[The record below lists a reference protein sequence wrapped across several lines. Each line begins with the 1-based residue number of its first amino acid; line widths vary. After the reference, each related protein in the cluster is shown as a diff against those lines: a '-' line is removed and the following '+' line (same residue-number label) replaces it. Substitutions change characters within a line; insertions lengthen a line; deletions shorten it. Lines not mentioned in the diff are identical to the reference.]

1 MATNRTNAT
10 IIDYIYDP
18 ETLFE
23 DKKATRFKR
32 ESNENLIL
40 PLRVITL
47 LIAVSGLF
55 SMVFEVRHFSK
66 FSLDIYFTRLS
77 ATVISFAILTILY
90 SRHALKRPIL
100 LVHILLMTIICSSG
114 YMIYRIP
121 STLIVNSQIVGLMI
135 FTSALFL
142 SWELK
147 HQIIV
152 AIYYNIVFASAILL
166 NDRVIYFLPNMYE
179 SVLFVLFLSII
190 SVIGSAVNYRLRVEL
205 ADQSFRV
212 KLSEKKFRSI
222 FEHSAEGIFQTS
234 PEGKFLTV
242 NPSLVTMLGYASE
255 EELKKAD
262 IAREIYFSPTD
273 RDRLLTILLH
283 KGEISNYRL
292 ALKRKDGSRIIVRAE
307 ERLIRDEN
315 DEKIYLEGSITDI
328 TQQAILEEEQL
339 KIREELEFEKLK
351 SDQLAREAVKSSE
364 IKSQFLANMSHEIR
378 TPINGVIGFLTL
390 IESGA
395 YKDKAEL
402 EDFITTAKTSA
413 ETLLDLVNDIL
424 DFSKIEAGK
433 MELEEIRFSFQ
444 KVVNDALSMVAPR
457 AHEKGLRVVVD
468 IDKHLPSFLLG
479 DSTRLRQIFLNL
491 LSNAVKFTSKGEIR
505 ITVQSEKIG
514 NEKVKILSSVKDS
527 GVGIPEEKIAH
538 LFQPFSQV
546 DGSHTRKFGG
556 TGLGLVIC
564 KELANMMNGSIWV
577 ESDMGKGST
586 FSFTCVLKYE
596 KQASFLDKLRNRTTP
611 EPSKQTTS
619 SVVVPLLARDNEYVK
634 LQREKFNI
642 LVAEDNAVNK
652 KVVLRILEAAGF
664 PAQAVSNGLEA
675 LQTVSANRQKYNL
688 ILMDVQMP
696 EMDGFTATQQI
707 RLLGAEMT
715 RLPIVALTAHA
726 QQSDREKCL
735 AAGMSDYLSKPIKN
749 QELVTMLDKWL
760 EIDHSGPSAPQ
771 PIETEPVV
779 DVSVHEDFPEI
790 VEETVVEAAPVQND
804 VEIFNLEHFKTI
816 SLDDPEFKK
825 ELLNTF
831 ISDTQ
836 KRLDHLRNSF
846 GTGDIHA
853 LISESHTIKGA
864 SYSIG
869 ATAMGDIAKEIE
881 FAGKNSELENMNNL
895 ISRLS
900 NAYEDL
906 VSVLQA
912 YL

>member
-1 MATNRTNAT
+1 
-10 IIDYIYDP
+10 
-18 ETLFE
+18 
-23 DKKATRFKR
+23 
-32 ESNENLIL
+32 
-40 PLRVITL
+40 
-47 LIAVSGLF
+47 
-55 SMVFEVRHFSK
+55 
-66 FSLDIYFTRLS
+66 
-77 ATVISFAILTILY
+77 
-90 SRHALKRPIL
+90 
-100 LVHILLMTIICSSG
+100 
-114 YMIYRIP
+114 MIYRIP

-179 SVLFVLFLSII
+179 SVLFVLFLSVI
-190 SVIGSAVNYRLRVEL
+190 SVIGSAVNYKLRTDL

-212 KLSEKKFRSI
+212 KLSERKFRSI

-242 NPSLVTMLGYASE
+242 NPALARMLGYNSE
-255 EELKKAD
+255 DELKRVD
-262 IAREIYFSPTD
+262 IPREIYFSPTD
-273 RDRLLTILLH
+273 RDRLLTILMH

-292 ALKRKDGSRIIVRAE
+292 SLKRKDGKRIIVRAE
-307 ERLIRDEN
+307 ERLIKDEN

-395 YKDKAEL
+395 YKDKEEL
-402 EDFITTAKTSA
+402 DDYITTARTSA

-433 MELEEIRFSFQ
+433 MELEEIRFGFQ

-457 AHEKGLRVVVD
+457 ANEKNLRLVVE
-468 IDKHLPSFLLG
+468 IDRHLPTYLLG

-491 LSNAVKFTSKGEIR
+491 LSNAVKFTTKGDIKIIVE
-505 ITVQSEKIG
+505 SEKIG
-514 NEKVKILSSVKDS
+514 NDKVKILSSVKDS
-527 GVGIPEEKIAH
+527 GVGIPEEKIAQ
-538 LFQPFSQV
+538 LFRPFSQV

-577 ESDMGKGST
+577 ESEIGKGST

-596 KQASFLDKLRNRTTP
+596 KQASFLDKLRNRAGNELP
-611 EPSKQTTS
+611 PIIQSNVE
-619 SVVVPLLARDNEYVK
+619 VPLLASSNEYVSK
-634 LQREKFNI
+634 QREKFKI

-652 KVVLRILEAAGF
+652 KVVLKILQVAGF
-664 PAQAVSNGLEA
+664 PAEAVSNGLEA
-675 LQTVSANRQKYNL
+675 LQTITNDRTKFNL

-707 RLLGAEMT
+707 RLLGPDAAK
-715 RLPIVALTAHA
+715 LPIVALTAHA

-735 AAGMSDYLSKPIKN
+735 AAGMSDYLSKPIRN
-749 QELVTMLDKWL
+749 LELVAMLDKWL
-760 EIDHSGPSAPQ
+760 EVDYTIPGKAATKEEVQVEVQ
-771 PIETEPVV
+771 PVLESPKIIEELV
-779 DVSVHEDFPEI
+779 DS
-790 VEETVVEAAPVQND
+790 TA
-804 VEIFNLEHFKTI
+804 VEIFNEEHFRAI
-816 SLDDPEFKK
+816 SLDDPDFKQ
-825 ELLNTF
+825 ELLTTY
-831 ISDTQ
+831 IADTK
-836 KRLDHLRNSF
+836 KRIGHLKASF
-846 GTGDIHA
+846 DAGDAAII
-853 LISESHTIKGA
+853 ISESHTIKGA

-869 ATAMGDIAKEIE
+869 ATAMGDKAKVIE
-881 FAGKNSELENMNNL
+881 FAGKNNELDNMAQYIANL
-895 ISRLS
+895 Q

-906 VSVLQA
+906 VKVLQSH
-912 YL
+912 LR